1 MKFSPWFRFKRSLQ
15 SANQWLLDT
24 PERALAEA
32 YEAALM
38 IKTLEEK
45 HFKGEKIGAE
55 SVDYGDT
62 VLAYFKTE
70 LQKYLKIIEMR
81 LIEFNASRT
90 VVSLSDFS
98 IPGRRRRM
106 TTYFPPP
113 PETAN
118 IYDVEVISGEAP
130 SLPVLE
136 KLKFIDQV
144 TAKYI
149 GTNFNSSG
157 TVSPRPISGKSN
169 LSNSTKT
176 EKVRDKSGASLTPDQ
191 GESDS
196 LNAMM
201 PDSRFLPR
209 SLLGTLDRIRNEL
222 DPQAEESML
231 KNFQKSRVKTIVS
244 IRFIL
249 LLILIPLLTQ
259 QLTKNFLVG
268 PIVDN
273 LRPINSD
280 TIFLNVDMEED
291 AFIKLKRFED
301 RLEFEELIGLVPQ
314 LGREEKDALLEKKA
328 LEIATE
334 YQQQSSGAIKNIFAD
349 LLSIVAF
356 GLIIKTNK
364 RDVDIVK
371 SFMDDLVYGLSDSAK
386 AFIIILLTDM
396 FVGFHSPHGWEVLLE
411 GFARH
416 VGLPESREFIFLF
429 IATFPVILD
438 AVFKYWI
445 FRYLNRSSPSA
456 VATYKNMNE

>member
-1 MKFSPWFRFKRSLQ
+1 MKFSPWFRFKRSLE

-38 IKTLEEK
+38 IRSLEEK

-81 LIEFNASRT
+81 LIEFNVSRT

-106 TTYFPPP
+106 TGYFPPSA
-113 PETAN
+113 ETSN
-118 IYDVEVISGEAP
+118 TYDVEVIQGEGP

-144 TAKYI
+144 TAKY
-149 GTNFNSSG
+149 NSSSLNSSA

-169 LSNSTKT
+169 LSNRKKA
-176 EKVRDKSGASLTPDQ
+176 EKVQEQSVTSLTPNDQ
-191 GESDS
+191 ESES
-196 LNAMM
+196 LDDTV

-222 DPQAEESML
+222 DPQAEQSML
-231 KNFQKSRVKTIVS
+231 KKFQKSRIKTIVS

-259 QLTKNFLVG
+259 HLTKNFFIG
-268 PIVDN
+268 PIIDT
-273 LRPINSD
+273 LRPINSG
-280 TIFLNVDMEED
+280 TIFLNTDMEED
-291 AFIKLKRFED
+291 AFIKLKRFEE
-301 RLEFEELIGLVPQ
+301 RLEFEELIGIVPQ
-314 LGREEKDALLEKKA
+314 LGRDEKDTLIEKKA

-349 LLSIVAF
+349 LLSLVVF

-364 RDVDIVK
+364 RDVDVVK

-396 FVGFHSPHGWEVLLE
+396 FVGFHSPHGWEILLE
-411 GFARH
+411 GLARH